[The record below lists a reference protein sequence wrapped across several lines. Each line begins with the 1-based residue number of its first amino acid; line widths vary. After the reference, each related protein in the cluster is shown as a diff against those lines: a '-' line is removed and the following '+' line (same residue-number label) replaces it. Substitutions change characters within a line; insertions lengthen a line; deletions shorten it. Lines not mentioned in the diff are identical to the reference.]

1 MDLYDNLISKIIEDK
16 EEDVLE
22 EKEKEKDMFRD
33 LSAQDRIPNIKR
45 KNTKFHSNIVN
56 NVGGLKKTNLR
67 KQKSGSV
74 IIIPS
79 STDIPMTTSGFYDPI
94 SIIFIK
100 FYKTT
105 INI

>member
-1 MDLYDNLISKIIEDK
+1 MDLYDDLTSKMIEDK

-22 EKEKEKDMFRD
+22 DKEKEKDMFRD

-56 NVGGLKKTNLR
+56 NVGGLKKPTLR

-79 STDIPMTTSGFYDPI
+79 STDIPMTSGYFSFIYVVV
-94 SIIFIK
+94 FIK
-100 FYKTT
+100 FYKKQ
-105 INI
+105 